1 MFNGGRRS
9 RNTVNIWPGYVDALA
24 TLLLVFVFVLTVFM
38 LAQSVLT
45 DVLSGRERTLARLE
59 ARLTE
64 LGELLSMEERR
75 RETLEE
81 QLSVSIRQRATLQ
94 DELAEALDRAERME
108 QELLEAGET
117 IEVEREEAREQALL
131 LASMQ
136 QDIDALRRLRA
147 ELEAEVG
154 ELAAALDRA
163 EDEAGAARDRRLAL
177 EAELAEAEERT
188 LLAQREVEQRDIR
201 LRQLRL
207 LTEEQRRALEEEQE
221 LSEEAMSR
229 IDRLTAEAS
238 ALREQLRRVASA
250 LQLAET
256 RVEEQ
261 EVELADM
268 AERLNLMLV
277 ERVQEL
283 SRYRSEFFGR
293 LREVLGEREDIRIV
307 GDRFLFQSELFFE
320 TASAELGTPGRR
332 QLAQVADTLLLIADE
347 IPEDIPWVL
356 QVEGH
361 TDRRPISTPEFP
373 SNWQLSTARAQ
384 SIVDYLIEQ
393 GVPAERLSAAGFAE
407 YHPVDDRDT
416 SEALRRNRRIE
427 LRLTSR

>member
-1 MFNGGRRS
+1 MFDGGRRS

-81 QLSVSIRQRATLQ
+81 ELSVSIRQRATLQ

-108 QELLEAGET
+108 RELLTAGET
-117 IEVEREEAREQALL
+117 IEEERETAREQALV

-136 QDIDALRRLRA
+136 QDIDALRRLRD

-154 ELAAALDRA
+154 ELAAALDQA
-163 EDEAGAARDRRLAL
+163 EADAGAARDRSLAL

-188 LLAQREVEQRDIR
+188 LLAQREVEERDIR

-229 IDRLTAEAS
+229 IDRLTAEAA

-256 RVEEQ
+256 RVSEQ

-320 TASAELGTPGRR
+320 TASAELGAPGQG
-332 QLAQVADTLLLIADE
+332 QLDQVADTLLTIAEE
-347 IPEDIPWVL
+347 IPDDVPWVL

-361 TDRRPISTPEFP
+361 TDRRPISTAEFP

-384 SIVDYLIEQ
+384 SIVDYLISR

-416 SEALRRNRRIE
+416 PDALRRNRRIE

>member
-1 MFNGGRRS
+1 MFDGGRRS

-81 QLSVSIRQRATLQ
+81 ELSVSIRQRATLQ

-108 QELLEAGET
+108 RELLTAGET
-117 IEVEREEAREQALL
+117 IEEERETAREQALV

-136 QDIDALRRLRA
+136 QDIDALRRLRD

-154 ELAAALDRA
+154 ELAAALDQA
-163 EDEAGAARDRRLAL
+163 EADAGAARDRSLAL

-188 LLAQREVEQRDIR
+188 LLAQREVEERDIR

-229 IDRLTAEAS
+229 IDRLTAEAA

-256 RVEEQ
+256 RVSEQ

-320 TASAELGTPGRR
+320 TASAELGAPGQG
-332 QLAQVADTLLLIADE
+332 QLDQVADTLLTIAEE
-347 IPEDIPWVL
+347 IPDDVPWVL

-361 TDRRPISTPEFP
+361 TDRRPISTAEFP

-384 SIVDYLIEQ
+384 SIVDYLISR

-416 SEALRRNRRIE
+416 PNALRRNRRIE

>member
-9 RNTVNIWPGYVDALA
+9 RNAVNIWPGYVDALA

-64 LGELLSMEERR
+64 LGELLSMEQRR

-81 QLSVSIRQRATLQ
+81 QLGVSIRQRATLQ
-94 DELAEALDRAERME
+94 DELADALDRAERLE
-108 QELLEAGET
+108 RELMAAGET
-117 IEVEREEAREQALL
+117 IEEERETVREQALT

-136 QDIDALRRLRA
+136 QDVDALRRLRD
-147 ELEAEVG
+147 ELESEVG
-154 ELAAALDRA
+154 DLAAALERA
-163 EDEAGAARDRRLAL
+163 EDEAGTARDRSMAL
-177 EAELAEAEERT
+177 EAELADAEERT
-188 LLAQREVEQRDIR
+188 RLAQRELERRDIR
-201 LRQLRL
+201 LRELRL
-207 LTEEQRRALEEEQE
+207 ITEEQRRALEEEQQ
-221 LSEEAMSR
+221 LSEEALSR
-229 IDRLTAEAS
+229 IDRLTAEAA
-238 ALREQLRRVASA
+238 ALREQLRRVAGA

-256 RVEEQ
+256 RVAEQ
-261 EVELADM
+261 EVEIADL
-268 AERLNLMLV
+268 AERLNLLLV

-283 SRYRSEFFGR
+283 RRYRSEFFGR

-320 TASAELGTPGRR
+320 TASAELGQPGRR
-332 QLAQVADTLLLIADE
+332 QLDQVADTLLAIAEE
-347 IPEDIPWVL
+347 IPEDLPWVL

-361 TDRRPISTPEFP
+361 TDRRPISTAEFP

-384 SIVDYLIEQ
+384 SIVDYLINR
-393 GVPAERLSAAGFAE
+393 GVPPERLAATGFAE

-416 SEALRRNRRIE
+416 PEALRRNRRIE